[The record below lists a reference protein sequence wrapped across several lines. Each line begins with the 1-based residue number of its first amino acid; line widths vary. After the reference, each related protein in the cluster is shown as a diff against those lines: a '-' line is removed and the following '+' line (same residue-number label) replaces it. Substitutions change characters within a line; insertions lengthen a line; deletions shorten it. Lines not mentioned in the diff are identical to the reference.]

1 MEGGKGTARS
11 VRRTC
16 APRQFPAGYVL
27 VAAGA
32 AAAGAAAVLDVP
44 LEDVLG
50 VVLGVLLVEDDALL
64 DSEPLE
70 LSFLVEL

>member
-32 AAAGAAAVLDVP
+32 AAGAAAVLDVP
-44 LEDVLG
+44 LEDVLAAVLG
-50 VVLGVLLVEDDALL
+50 VVLVEAGVPL